1 MWAVGGLVP
10 DLTVVVDVPAD
21 EGRRRRGG
29 THDRLESEE
38 DAFHES
44 IRQHFLAMA
53 AGHPERYLVL
63 DGTRPPDELHARV
76 VDRLERS
83 GLVEPAPRVAP

>member
-1 MWAVGGLVP
+1 MAWSP
-10 DLTVVVDVPAD
+10 TSPSSSTSPAA
-21 EGRRRRGG
+21 EGRRRRAG
-29 THDRLESEE
+29 THDRLESEA

-53 AGHPERYLVL
+53 TGHPERYLVL
-63 DGTRPPDELHARV
+63 DGTRPPAELHDQV
-76 VDRLERS
+76 LDRLERS